1 MAKNDPIE
9 GRQPENGYFKTSADV
24 QAFYK
29 GQELKPGDTQPTGAV
44 RAEKLEREPTP
55 EPEKKPS
62 FLKHTIFFLGLV
74 VITYL
79 YWFFG
84 QISIGIP
91 DEYVAT
97 IFTVLLYNWFVKND
111 YELPKWL
118 KK

>member
-1 MAKNDPIE
+1 MAKNGPEEGPQPE
-9 GRQPENGYFKTSADV
+9 GRYFTNYNSPKNPD
-24 QAFYK
+24 
-29 GQELKPGDTQPTGAV
+29 ETQPTGAV

-62 FLKHTIFFLGLV
+62 FLKHATFFLGLAV
-74 VITYL
+74 LTYL

-84 QISIGIP
+84 QLSLGFP
-91 DEYVAT
+91 DEYFAT
-97 IFTVLLYNWFVKND
+97 IFTVLIYNWFVKND